1 MKKLSD
7 KKEKSAVKKTIIERV
22 KTFEDAC
29 REANVSPESLFNE
42 NDTLDERAY
51 KKLKLIIRVIN
62 DGWNPNWGNGA
73 ERKWYP
79 WFYVAADA
87 ARPGGFG
94 FSDSGCVSWHT
105 HTICGSR
112 LCLQTKEKA
121 NYVGKQFEDIYN
133 EFLITG
139 NSAGTTGD

>member
-7 KKEKSAVKKTIIERV
+7 KKGKSAVKKTIIERV

-62 DGWNPNWGNGA
+62 EGWKPNWGNGA

-79 WFYVAADA
+79 WFE

-94 FSDSGCVSWHT
+94 FSHSHCDYWHT
-105 HTICGSR
+105 ITDCGSR
-112 LCLQTKEKA
+112 LCLQTEEKS

-133 EFLITG
+133 EFLTIK
-139 NSAGTTGD
+139 